1 MMLGLQNRFDESAD
15 QITLMRRPQSTNA
28 STNTS
33 ANSIAAQP
41 ALDPPQRWTALPQ
54 ISVIIP
60 IYNGEKDLPGL
71 TDCLLAQTYPPERV
85 EYLLVDNGS
94 CDRTPELIKQAVTQA
109 SAKGLTFRPLS
120 EPHIQSAY
128 AARNTGIRAATGEFL
143 AFTDADC
150 YPRPDWLAT
159 LVQPFVDPEVGLVV
173 GEIKALPG
181 KNWLEKYAERKNIM
195 CQKDTLAH
203 PFCPYGQTANI
214 AVRTQALTQIGLF
227 RPHMTTGGD
236 ADLCWRLQQQGGWKL
251 QFAEQA
257 IIQHRHRT
265 TLSDL
270 RSQWRRYGRSN
281 RYLHELYGVQ
291 LTRSLKATEIRYR
304 LARWLMKELP
314 ITLYKFLTARGPA
327 IDMLMT
333 PIDLY
338 CAQARA
344 KGQQECRLPDK
355 ARELI
360 DFQKPQKLTQG

>member
-1 MMLGLQNRFDESAD
+1 MLELQNRLDDSAAR
-15 QITLMRRPQSTNA
+15 INRLSPSRPENSSVTFKDVQS
-28 STNTS
+28 
-33 ANSIAAQP
+33 
-41 ALDPPQRWTALPQ
+41 ALDRTQQWSVLPQ
-54 ISVIIP
+54 VSVIIP

-71 TDCLLAQTYPPERV
+71 TDCLLAQTYLPERV

-94 CDRTPELIKQAVTQA
+94 CDRTPELIKQAVSQA
-109 SAKGLTFRPLS
+109 SAKGLTFRALS

-128 AARNTGIRAATGEFL
+128 AARNTGIRAAMGEFL

-150 YPRPDWLAT
+150 YPYPDWLAT
-159 LVQPFVDPEVGLVV
+159 LVQPFIDPEVGLVV

-181 KNWLEKYAERKNIM
+181 KTWLEQYAERKHIM
-195 CQKDTLAH
+195 SQKDTLAH

-214 AVRTQALTQIGLF
+214 AVRTQALEKIGLF

-236 ADLCWRLQQQGGWKL
+236 ADLCWRVQQHGGWKL

-281 RYLHELYGVQ
+281 RYLHELYGVP
-291 LTRSLKATEIRYR
+291 LTRPLSAKEIRYR
-304 LARWLMKELP
+304 LARWLLKEAP
-314 ITLYKFLTARGPA
+314 IALYRVLTAKAPA
-327 IDMLMT
+327 IDILTT

-338 CAQARA
+338 CAQARTT
-344 KGQQECRLPDK
+344 GQRECRLPEK
-355 ARELI
+355 ARELG
-360 DFQKPQKLTQG
+360 DFHQL